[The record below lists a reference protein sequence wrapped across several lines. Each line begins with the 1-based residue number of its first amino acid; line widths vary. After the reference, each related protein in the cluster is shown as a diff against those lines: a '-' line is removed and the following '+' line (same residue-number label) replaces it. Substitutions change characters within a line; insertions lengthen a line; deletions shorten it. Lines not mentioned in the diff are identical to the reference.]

1 MKNSLL
7 DLNNHLFVVLER
19 LNDEDIAG
27 ERLEQEI
34 SRAKAVNSV
43 AESIVNNARVA
54 LEAEKL
60 KAEYADFS
68 KPKMIER

>member
-19 LNDEDIAG
+19 LNDDDISV

-34 SRAKAVNSV
+34 SRAKAINSV

-60 KAEYADFS
+60 KAEYVDFS